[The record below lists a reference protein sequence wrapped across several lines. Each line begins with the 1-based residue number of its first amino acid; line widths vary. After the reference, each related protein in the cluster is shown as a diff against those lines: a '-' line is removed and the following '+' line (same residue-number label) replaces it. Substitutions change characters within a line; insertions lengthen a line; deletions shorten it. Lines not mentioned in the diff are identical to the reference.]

1 MEAET
6 WIFLKE
12 RVSVQQFFRFHEPAN
27 MSRLYCLYRE
37 PEKSYER
44 ANHEVALQVVV
55 LPFGNPA
62 TTPYYRIVRA

>member
-1 MEAET
+1 MEAAV

-12 RVSVQQFFRFHEPAN
+12 RVSVQQFFRFPEPTK

-44 ANHEVALQVVV
+44 ANQQVALQVVV
-55 LPFGNPA
+55 LPVGNQA
-62 TTPYYRIVRA
+62 TKPYLRTGRG